1 MRENYDSNNKPINKE
16 ANEPEENPL
25 DSDRRAVIKKAAFAI
40 GAAYIAPVT
49 LNLLLAD
56 KANALSIIGPPPP
69 PPPGP

>member
-1 MRENYDSNNKPINKE
+1 MTEKCYSDNKPINKE
-16 ANEPEENPL
+16 GNEPEENPL
-25 DSDRRAVIKKAAFAI
+25 DGDRRAVIKKAACVI

-56 KANALSIIGPPPP
+56 KANALSLIGPPPP

>member
-1 MRENYDSNNKPINKE
+1 MSENYDLENN
-16 ANEPEENPL
+16 PEQDPL
-25 DSDRRAVIKKAAFAI
+25 DSDRRAMMKKSMCAI
-40 GAAYIAPVT
+40 GAAYLAPFT